1 MNDELEMAELLKAVA
16 EENQTRKILAL
27 LRSSEDLEAAID
39 AVTSL
44 LP

>member
-39 AVTSL
+39 AVTRL